1 MVKVDMSRLVL
12 GTAQLG
18 MSYGIANLAGQPDQ
32 KLADEIVAASWQSG
46 GREFDTA
53 QAYGESETVLGK
65 SLRNLGLSNKG
76 RIISKPHPE
85 LDLLQP
91 GSMEKAIRKSLD
103 NLGIEKFYGYM
114 LHKEDFLPSW
124 DKGIGEQAA
133 KIRKQG
139 FTEKIGISVYSPEM
153 AVRAVETDGIDLI
166 QLPSN
171 LFDRRFEE
179 SGAFEK
185 AQERG
190 KTIYVRSVFLQGLMF
205 MDYANLPEHM
215 KFAAPY
221 IEKLSVL
228 VKESGLSIQELAL
241 GYAAKAYPQ
250 AKILVGAEL
259 PQQMNENIKSFSCDF
274 PEELA
279 KEVKTIFNNIPER
292 LVNPVL
298 WK

>member
-1 MVKVDMSRLVL
+1 MSRLVL

-18 MSYGIANLAGQPDQ
+18 MSYGIANQAGRPEQ
-32 KLADEIVAASWQSG
+32 KLVDEIVAASWRSG
-46 GREFDTA
+46 GRDFDTA

-65 SLRNLGLSNKG
+65 SLRNLDLTKKA

-91 GSMEKAIRKSLD
+91 GSMEEAIRKSLD

-124 DKGIGEQAA
+124 GKGIEEQAG
-133 KIRKQG
+133 KIRAHG
-139 FTEKIGISVYSPEM
+139 LTEKIGISVYSPEM

-205 MDYANLPEHM
+205 MDSENLPEHM
-215 KFAAPY
+215 KFAAPF
-221 IEKLSVL
+221 IEKLGTL
-228 VKESGLSIQELAL
+228 VNKSGLTIQELAL

-259 PQQMNENIKSFSCDF
+259 PQQMNENIVSFSCDF
-274 PEELA
+274 PEELVA
-279 KEVKTIFNNIPER
+279 EVKTIFNNVPR
-292 LVNPVL
+292 KLVNPVL
-298 WK
+298 WT

>member
-1 MVKVDMSRLVL
+1 MPKIDMSRLVL

-18 MSYGIANLAGQPDQ
+18 MSYGIANQAGQPDQ
-32 KLADEIVAASWQSG
+32 KIADEIVAASWQSG

-53 QAYGESETVLGK
+53 QAYGESETVLGN
-65 SLRNLGLSNKG
+65 SLRNLDLENKAK
-76 RIISKPHPE
+76 IISKPHPQ
-85 LDLLQP
+85 LDLLHP
-91 GSMEKAIRKSLD
+91 GSMGKAIRKSLD

-114 LHKEDFLPSW
+114 IHKEDFLPMW
-124 DKGIGEQAA
+124 DKGIEEQT
-133 KIRKQG
+133 KEIREQG
-139 FTEKIGISVYSPEM
+139 LADKIGISVYSPEM
-153 AVRAVETDGIDLI
+153 AVHAVETDGIDLI

-171 LFDRRFEE
+171 LFDRRFED

-185 AQERG
+185 AIESG

-205 MDYANLPEHM
+205 MDSTNLPEHM
-215 KFAAPY
+215 KFATPF
-221 IEKLSVL
+221 IERLNAL
-228 VKESGLSIQELAL
+228 VKTYGLSIQHLAL

-259 PQQMNENIKSFSCDF
+259 PEQMLENIESFSCNLPDSLI
-274 PEELA
+274 E
-279 KEVKTIFNNIPER
+279 EVKTIFNNVPEK